1 MKAIATTYEGL
12 EYTTREINSR
22 FKIKVSGVDE
32 NGKKLNTLVGVKGL
46 IRLIGDIQ
54 LVNKMLK
61 KAFAG
66 MLDKFV
72 QKLRR
77 GVKISFYNY

>member
-1 MKAIATTYEGL
+1 MKSQTIYNGL
-12 EYTTREINSR
+12 EYTTKQINSR
-22 FKIKVSGVDE
+22 FKIKVSGVDLE
-32 NGKKLNTLVGVKGL
+32 GNRIHKLVGVAGL
-46 IRLIGDIQ
+46 IKLIDDIK